1 MRDIM
6 EEQNIRT
13 PRYLKIAVNLSSRI
27 ASGEIVE
34 GQKLKGRSV
43 LSTEYNVSPETIRRA
58 MSILE
63 DKEVVKIVPGRGI
76 IVQSRKNSI
85 QFLDSFKES
94 KNLSDLRHLI
104 TKKLTEKNKLDQE
117 INNLVKD
124 IVRLSLE
131 KRSDLIKPV
140 EISIPED
147 SFVLGKSIGE
157 LQIWHNTG
165 ATIIGAIQENDII
178 ISPGPYYEF
187 SKDERVLIVGD
198 ASVVSRFTA
207 FVNGEE

>member
-1 MRDIM
+1 MG
-6 EEQNIRT
+6 EQKIT
-13 PRYLKIAVNLSSRI
+13 IPRYLKIAVHLSSRI
-27 ASGEIVE
+27 ASGEIAE

-43 LSTEYNVSPETIRRA
+43 LSTEYNVSPETIRRS

-63 DKEVVKIVPGRGI
+63 DKEVVRIVPGRGI

-85 QFLDSFKES
+85 QFLDSFKQD
-94 KNLSDLRHLI
+94 KDITDLKQLLSMKFSEQ
-104 TKKLTEKNKLDQE
+104 KKLDEE
-117 INNLVKD
+117 INNLVSK
-124 IVRLSLE
+124 IVRLSFE

-140 EISIPED
+140 EITISEN

-165 ATIIGAIQENDII
+165 ATIIGIIQENDII
-178 ISPGPYYEF
+178 ISPGPYYVF
-187 SKDERVLIVGD
+187 SKNERVLIVGD

>member
-1 MRDIM
+1 M
-6 EEQNIRT
+6 EEHKVRI

-27 ASGEIVE
+27 ASGEIAE

-43 LSTEYNVSPETIRRA
+43 LSTEYKVSPETIRRS

-63 DKEVVKIVPGRGI
+63 DKEVVKIVPGSGI

-94 KNLSDLRHLI
+94 KTLTDLRHLLS
-104 TKKLTEKNKLDQE
+104 KKFDEKKKLDQE
-117 INNLVKD
+117 INKLVKD
-124 IVRLSLE
+124 IVSLSFE

-140 EISIPED
+140 EISLPEN
-147 SFVLGKSIGE
+147 SFVLGKSIGD

-165 ATIIGAIQENDII
+165 ATIIGIIQENDII
-178 ISPGPYYEF
+178 ISPGPYYAF
-187 SKDERVLIVGD
+187 SENERVLIVGD

-207 FVNGEE
+207 FVNGDE